1 MTALAV
7 LGAIN
12 VDLAVTAPRLPGPG
26 QTVLGDRLRRSGGGK
41 GANAAV
47 AAARDGAAVRLI
59 GAVGADADGAAQLAD
74 LVAAGVDID
83 GVAVLAGVSTGAA
96 LIVTDPAGENQI
108 TVAAGANSE
117 LSAEH
122 VRGMLDERPP
132 RLLLISSEVS
142 MPAIAAALRWSAAA
156 KVPCVLN
163 PAPARPELAEL
174 LDLATV
180 LTPNEGELAALV
192 GAGEVE
198 LSPGEGRGE
207 GIARLAELLA
217 GRTSA
222 TVAVTRGAAGA
233 LIAEPGCVSR
243 LIAAP
248 AVRVVDTTGAGDVF
262 NGVLAARLA
271 AGVELSKAA
280 RAAVEAASSS
290 VGVRGAR

>member
-1 MTALAV
+1 MTGMGMTLAV

-47 AAARDGAAVRLI
+47 AAARHGAAVRLI
-59 GAVGADADGAAQLAD
+59 GAVGEDADGAAQLAE
-74 LVAAGVDID
+74 LVAAGVDVD
-83 GVAVLAGVSTGAA
+83 GVAVLPGASTGAA

-117 LSAEH
+117 LSAEQVH
-122 VRGMLDERPP
+122 GMLDERPP
-132 RLLLISSEVS
+132 RLLLVSSEVS
-142 MPAIAAALRWSAAA
+142 MPAIEAALRWSVAAR
-156 KVPCVLN
+156 VRCVLN
-163 PAPARPELAEL
+163 PAPARPELADL

-198 LSPGEGRGE
+198 PSPEEGT
-207 GIARLAELLA
+207 ARLAELLA

-222 TVAVTRGAAGA
+222 TVVVTRGAAGA
-233 LIAEPGCVSR
+233 LIAEPGGVSR

-271 AGVELSKAA
+271 GGVELSEAT
-280 RAAVEAASSS
+280 RAAVEAASRS
-290 VGVRGAR
+290 VGMRGAR